1 MSESPFVFSIDQ
13 AFDIKNRG
21 VIITGDV
28 ISGAVELLDEI
39 ILRGPGCI
47 PNKTVTVTGIER
59 QGIKT
64 TPLGLLLKEVK
75 TKEEICEYGLA
86 VQPSLSSKAIQEILG
101 SKDDKTQK
109 T

>member
-1 MSESPFVFSIDQ
+1 MDDPFIFSIDQ
-13 AFDIKNRG
+13 VFHIKDRG
-21 VIITGDV
+21 VVITGDV

-39 ILRGPGCI
+39 TLRGPGCC

-64 TPLGLLLKEVK
+64 SPLGLLLREVK
-75 TKEEICEYGLA
+75 TKEEILEYGLA
-86 VQPSLSSKAIQEILG
+86 VEKDLSPKIIQEILG
-101 SKDDKTQK
+101 REDDETQK